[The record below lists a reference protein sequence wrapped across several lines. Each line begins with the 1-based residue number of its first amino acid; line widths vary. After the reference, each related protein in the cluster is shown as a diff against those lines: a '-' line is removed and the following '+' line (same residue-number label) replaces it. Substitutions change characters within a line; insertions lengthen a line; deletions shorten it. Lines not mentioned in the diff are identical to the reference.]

1 MIKNSLFEGYS
12 SEVQVAFMLMAVE
25 KLFRQKLRFLRHLPV
40 QFSLNQVQLNVS
52 DYRLDFSVQS
62 RRAVKP
68 RYRFS
73 VAFNEGN
80 DFWSIGSFSYYR
92 GQPINRYMLTSSPYR
107 LQDFVNC
114 ALVAPE
120 TKHSVIISGLFE
132 FMSNLGCEKDF
143 EEILIQLL
151 QANSNGYL

>member
-25 KLFRQKLRFLRHLPV
+25 KLFRYKLRYLCQLPV
-40 QFSLNQVQLNVS
+40 QFSLNQVHLKVS
-52 DYRLDFSVQS
+52 NTRLDFSVQN
-62 RRAVKP
+62 RRAIKP

-73 VAFNEGN
+73 IVFSEGN
-80 DFWSIGSFSYYR
+80 DSWSVGSFSYYR
-92 GQPINRYMLTSSPYR
+92 GVLTNRYVLTSSPYR

-120 TKHSVIISGLFE
+120 TKHSVIISGLTE
-132 FMSNLGCEKDF
+132 FMSNLGCGKEF
-143 EEILIQLL
+143 EETLNQLV
-151 QANSNGYL
+151 QANSSGYL

>member
-1 MIKNSLFEGYS
+1 M
-12 SEVQVAFMLMAVE
+12 
-25 KLFRQKLRFLRHLPV
+25 
-40 QFSLNQVQLNVS
+40 
-52 DYRLDFSVQS
+52 DFSVQS

-73 VAFNEGN
+73 IVFTEDT
-80 DFWSIGSFSYYR
+80 DFWSLGSFSYYR
-92 GQPINRYMLTSSPYR
+92 GRPVNRYMLTSSPYR
-107 LQDFVNC
+107 LQDFINC
-114 ALVAPE
+114 ALVVPE
-120 TKHSVIISGLFE
+120 LKHSIVISGLYE